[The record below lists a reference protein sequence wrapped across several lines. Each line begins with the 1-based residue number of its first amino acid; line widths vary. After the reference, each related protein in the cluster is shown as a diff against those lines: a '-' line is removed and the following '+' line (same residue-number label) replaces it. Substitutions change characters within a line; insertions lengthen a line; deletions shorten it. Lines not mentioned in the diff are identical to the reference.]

1 MEVGMPV
8 VPMPENKEAKKHSQ
22 TVIASF
28 SGRGLTSKQ
37 AVQVDVRS
45 SPKGSGITFNVLSAK
60 TNSYV
65 EFAAT
70 AGNVVNTL
78 RNVVLGKDGTRL
90 CIVEH
95 FLAAATL
102 WGLDDLHVTVA
113 GPEMPLGDGSARI
126 WTDLFEKAGL
136 ERKTPASTIELK
148 EPIILTK
155 GDRSLLAL
163 PDAKFSVH
171 YMMDWNHPKIGKR
184 WQSWD
189 VSQDASEITTAR
201 TFGWLKDHQMLGLE
215 NDVISLTEDG
225 FTQPLHFEDE
235 PVRHKLLDLVGDL
248 ALCGVNPLKLK
259 AKFISIKGGHEIDVE
274 MAKRL
279 AAILPSIS
287 N

>member
-1 MEVGMPV
+1 MPV
-8 VPMPENKEAKKHSQ
+8 VPMPENKRAASKQ
-22 TVIASF
+22 ADIIASF

-37 AVQVDVRS
+37 AIQVDLKAA
-45 SPKGSGITFNVLSAK
+45 PKNSGITFNVLSTK

-65 EFAAT
+65 EIGANAN
-70 AGNVVNTL
+70 NVVNTL

-102 WGLDDLHVTVA
+102 WGLEDLDVTVA
-113 GPEMPLGDGSARI
+113 GPEMPLGDGSAQI

-136 ERKTPASTIELK
+136 KRNTPTSTIELK
-148 EPIILTK
+148 EPIVLTK

-163 PDAKFSVH
+163 PDTKFSVH
-171 YMMDWNHPKIGKR
+171 YMMDWNHPCIGKR
-184 WQSWD
+184 WQSWEP
-189 VSQDASEITTAR
+189 SQDPSEITIAR
-201 TFGWLKDHQMLGLE
+201 TFGMLKDHQMLGLE
-215 NDVISLTEDG
+215 NDVISLTADG
-225 FTQPLHFEDE
+225 FTMPLHFEDE

-248 ALCGVNPLKLK
+248 ALCGINPLKIK

-279 AAILPSIS
+279 SAILPKVED
-287 N
+287 

>member
-1 MEVGMPV
+1 MPV
-8 VPMPENKEAKKHSQ
+8 VPMPENKEAARKQ
-22 TVIASF
+22 NAETVASF

-37 AVQVDVRS
+37 EIQVDVKLG
-45 SPKGSGITFNVLSAK
+45 PINSGITFHVLAPK

-65 EFAAT
+65 EIGAT
-70 AGNVVNTL
+70 AANVVNTL
-78 RNVVLGKDGTRL
+78 RNVVLGKEGTRL

-102 WGLDDLHVTVA
+102 WGLDDLNVTVA
-113 GPEMPLGDGSARI
+113 GPEMPLGDGSAQI
-126 WTDLFEKAGL
+126 WTDLFEKAGI

-163 PDAKFSVH
+163 PDNKFSVH
-171 YMMDWNHPKIGKR
+171 YMMDWNHPRIGKR

-189 VSQDASEITTAR
+189 PSRNVTEITTAR

-215 NDVISLTEDG
+215 DDVISLTEDG
-225 FTQPLHFEDE
+225 FTQPLRFEDE

-248 ALCGVNPLKLK
+248 ALCGINPIKVK
-259 AKFISIKGGHEIDVE
+259 AKFISILGGHEIDVE

-279 AAILPSIS
+279 AAVLPKVA

>member
-1 MEVGMPV
+1 MEVKMPV
-8 VPMPENKEAKKHSQ
+8 SPAPENKEATSKEAE
-22 TVIASF
+22 TLATF

-37 AVQVDVRS
+37 AIQVDIKAAPS
-45 SPKGSGITFNVLSAK
+45 GSGITFHVLSTK

-65 EFAAT
+65 EIKAT
-70 AGNVVNTL
+70 ADNVVNTL

-102 WGLDDLHVTVA
+102 WGVEDLSVTVA
-113 GPEMPLGDGSARI
+113 GLEMPLGDGSAAL
-126 WTDLFEKAGL
+126 WTDLFEKAGI
-136 ERKTPASTIELK
+136 ERNTPQSTVDLK
-148 EPIILTK
+148 EPIILTM
-155 GDRSLLAL
+155 GDRTLMAL
-163 PDAKFSVH
+163 PDSKFSVH

-189 VSQDASEITTAR
+189 VTQNPSEITMAR
-201 TFGWLKDHQMLGLE
+201 TFGMLKDHQMLGLE
-215 NDVISLTEDG
+215 NDVISLTADG
-225 FTQPLHFEDE
+225 FTMPLHWDDE

-248 ALCGVNPLKLK
+248 ALCGINPLKIK

-279 AAILPSIS
+279 AAVLPALA

>member
-1 MEVGMPV
+1 MPV
-8 VPMPENKEAKKHSQ
+8 VPMPENKEAASKKAG
-22 TVIASF
+22 TIASF

-37 AVQVDVRS
+37 AIQVDLKAA
-45 SPKGSGITFNVLSAK
+45 PKNSGITFKVLSTK

-65 EFAAT
+65 EIGANAS
-70 AGNVVNTL
+70 NVVNTL

-102 WGLDDLHVTVA
+102 WGLEDLDVTVA
-113 GPEMPLGDGSARI
+113 GPEMPLGDGSAHI
-126 WTDLFEKAGL
+126 WTDLFEKAGIK
-136 ERKTPASTIELK
+136 RNTPASTIDLK
-148 EPIILTK
+148 EPIVLTK

-163 PDAKFSVH
+163 PDTKFSVH
-171 YMMDWNHPKIGKR
+171 YMMDWNHPRIGKR

-189 VSQDASEITTAR
+189 VTQDPSEITIAR
-201 TFGWLKDHQMLGLE
+201 TFGMLKDHQMLGLE

-225 FTQPLHFEDE
+225 FTMPLHFEDE

-248 ALCGVNPLKLK
+248 ALCGINPLKIK

-279 AAILPSIS
+279 SAVLPKVKD
-287 N
+287 

>member
-1 MEVGMPV
+1 MPV
-8 VPMPENKEAKKHSQ
+8 SPAPENKEATSKEAN
-22 TVIASF
+22 ILAAF

-37 AVQVDVRS
+37 AIQVEVKAA
-45 SPKGSGITFNVLSAK
+45 PPGSGITFEVLSTK

-65 EFAAT
+65 DIKAT
-70 AGNVVNTL
+70 SDNVVNTL

-102 WGLDDLHVTVA
+102 WGVEDLSVSVA
-113 GPEMPLGDGSARI
+113 GPEMPLGDGSATLWI
-126 WTDLFEKAGL
+126 DLFEKAGI
-136 ERKTPASTIELK
+136 ERKIPQSTIDLK

-155 GDRSLLAL
+155 GDRTLMAL
-163 PDAKFSVH
+163 PNSKFSVH

-189 VSQDASEITTAR
+189 VTQAPSEISMAR
-201 TFGWLKDHQMLGLE
+201 TFAPLKEHQMLGLE
-215 NDVISLTEDG
+215 NDVISLTADG
-225 FTQPLHFEDE
+225 FTMSLHWEDE

-248 ALCGVNPLKLK
+248 ALCGINPLKIK

-279 AAILPSIS
+279 AAALIAPA